1 MEPSRNARERASFGQ
16 RRAAVLSAALAVSAV
31 IALAA
36 CGGSSPTTTPTT
48 TAAGSVRTLSPGAV
62 AGGSGLNSSGS
73 QEHAL
78 QFAKCMRAHGVSNF
92 PDPSSNGQLTI
103 KGTGIDI
110 HSPAFQ
116 NASTACQSLTPGGP
130 GSPSGQKS
138 LLSTAQQL
146 ALAKCMRAHGVSN
159 FPDPTASGAMPAGR
173 VNLNSPLVQQAFQK
187 CQPASA
193 SGAPSAP

>member
-1 MEPSRNARERASFGQ
+1 LRQ
-16 RRAAVLSAALAVSAV
+16 RRATVLAAALAVSAA

-36 CGGSSPTTTPTT
+36 CGGSSPTTTSTT
-48 TAAGSVRTLSPGAV
+48 TAAGSTRTLSPDAV
-62 AGGSGLNSSGS
+62 AAGSGLNSPGS

-116 NASTACQSLTPGGP
+116 NASTACQSLTPGEA
-130 GSPSGQKS
+130 GSPSAQKS
-138 LLSTAQQL
+138 NLSTAQQL

-159 FPDPTASGAMPAGR
+159 FPDPTASGAMPPGS
-173 VNLNSPLVQQAFQK
+173 VNLNSAQVQHAFQK

-193 SGAPSAP
+193 SRAPSAP